1 MCLELQKVQ
10 KRCFIDHYHCKTMFP
25 NTENFVAPI
34 YSWDWKSQ
42 HYISN
47 TGISLYSRFVSSV
60 KSKTT
65 VNKGALYSI
74 KKRSKY
80 RKKTIEYR
88 QPSLFAVFLSANS
101 LIHIEK
107 LLKNADFLVRN
118 GLFICKFSIRGPR
131 WRNLYTANNEAS
143 LYTLHNSQCSG
154 DEEGVEEDLL

>member
-1 MCLELQKVQ
+1 M
-10 KRCFIDHYHCKTMFP
+10 HCQFLPSKISVPWAPKGSKTLFY
-25 NTENFVAPI
+25 TITITVKQCSPI
-34 YSWDWKSQ
+34 LYYTILYYTRDWKSQ

-47 TGISLYSRFVSSV
+47 TGLSLYSRFVSSV
-60 KSKTT
+60 KRKTK

-143 LYTLHNSQCSG
+143 QRPYF
-154 DEEGVEEDLL
+154 